1 MKKCINLYQEN
12 IKKMLKNYFGDDLDD
27 KTMINALLDGE
38 LQENLGYN
46 QDEAEAMY
54 NYLNEK
60 KEVKDGN

>member
-1 MKKCINLYQEN
+1 
-12 IKKMLKNYFGDDLDD
+12 MLKNYFGDDLDD